1 MPQEDTLQDNLLA
14 SPKLLLKIDKL
25 RERNI
30 GKHVP
35 LPQLVVVGD
44 QSSGKSSL
52 LESLT
57 GIPFPRDVGLC
68 TRYATQITQRRDNS
82 THVNITIIPGPRST
96 DEHKSHVE
104 TYYGSALSGD
114 DLRAKFPA
122 ILQEV
127 NARMGIRLSSS
138 AKGGTVFSEDILKIE
153 ICGPKEDYLTVI
165 DVPGIFRNPTEGV
178 TTKQDIDMVRNM
190 VTEYIRDNR
199 TIILAVLPCNI
210 DIANQEILTLA
221 EEYDQKGERTLGI
234 LTKPDLVLEDSSK
247 NAICSIV
254 ENKRKQLT
262 LGYYVVRGRGAD
274 QDDSG
279 YESREQMFNEDPW
292 RRLDKGRVGV
302 RALKAKL
309 GELLGDMA
317 RREFPKLRK
326 DIGEMLSRAEKE
338 RDGLGPSRGNDTEQR
353 IFLSHIA
360 DKFQELVKA
369 SLEARYYHDPAFE
382 TSLHLKLATLMA
394 FLAEN
399 FSREFEVK
407 AAYRNFENRNSDD
420 DYDGIDENVK
430 NEMNLLQVLE
440 NSSVCPSSSSA
451 ASEAVRML
459 ESATQELDP
468 GEFPELHDIICDEYE
483 VGYPEDGIMDW
494 ITNLYVRS
502 RGMELG
508 HYSDAVQAS
517 AWKEQSKKW
526 PVMSRV
532 FASRAIMIIQ
542 RFIAN
547 ALSIVCTDSA
557 LQGTLWSCIQEE
569 VLQRYRRATCFLE
582 YLLSVEREFNP
593 YTLNKHFSKARQEAL
608 ADRAADHILS
618 TLPGSMQDAGD
629 NASITIGQI
638 RSSTKDK
645 SNIQDVAEQLHDG
658 LSSYYDVARKRFVD
672 NVWAY
677 VVQSHLLFGPNT
689 PLKVFTQ
696 DWVIGLNA
704 EQLEAIAG
712 ESSSVKE
719 QRANL
724 ARKIED
730 LKEAKKIL
738 QF

>member
-1 MPQEDTLQDNLLA
+1 MKQENTPQDNLLA
-14 SPKLLLKIDKL
+14 SPSLLRKIDQL

-30 GKHVP
+30 GQHVP

-57 GIPFPRDVGLC
+57 GIPFPRDVELC
-68 TRYATQITQRRDNS
+68 TRYATQITQRRDHS
-82 THVNITIIPGPRST
+82 THVNITIIPGPNSS

-104 TYYGSALSGD
+104 AYHGSALSGE

-127 NARMGIRLSSS
+127 NARMGIRMSSS

-178 TTKQDIDMVRNM
+178 TTKQDILLVRNM
-190 VTEYIRDNR
+190 VTNYIQDNR

-221 EEYDQKGERTLGI
+221 EEYDKKGERTLGI
-234 LTKPDLVLEDSSK
+234 LTKPDLVPEASGKDT
-247 NAICSIV
+247 ICSIV

-262 LGYYVVRGRGAD
+262 LGYYVVRSRGAD

-292 RRLDKGRVGV
+292 RRLDRGRVGV
-302 RALKAKL
+302 RALKTKL
-309 GELLGDMA
+309 GELLGEMA
-317 RREFPKLRK
+317 KREFPKLRR

-338 RDGLGPSRGNDTEQR
+338 RDGLGPARGTDTEQR

-360 DKFQELVKA
+360 DKFQELTKA
-369 SLEARYYHDPAFE
+369 SLEARYHHDPAFE
-382 TSLHLKLATLMA
+382 ASFHLKLATLMA
-394 FLAEN
+394 FLAED
-399 FSREFEVK
+399 FSREFEAK
-407 AAYRNFENRNSDD
+407 AAFRYFENEDSDTDDYDD
-420 DYDGIDENVK
+420 DYDEVVDEDVLP
-430 NEMNLLQVLE
+430 MNPNQT
-440 NSSVCPSSSSA
+440 SPA
-451 ASEAVRML
+451 ANAKRIL
-459 ESATQELDP
+459 RAATRDLDP
-468 GEFPELHDIICDEYE
+468 EEFPELDGIISDSYE
-483 VGYPEDGIMDW
+483 VRDPEYGIMDW

-508 HYSDAVQAS
+508 HYTNAVQAS
-517 AWKEQSKKW
+517 AWREQSSKW
-526 PVMSRV
+526 PIISRA
-532 FASRAIMIIQ
+532 FTSRAIMIVQ
-542 RFIAN
+542 RFITDT
-547 ALSIVCTDSA
+547 LSIVCPDST
-557 LQGTLWSCIQEE
+557 LRDTLWSCIQEE
-569 VLQRYRRATCFLE
+569 VLERYKKATGFLE

-593 YTLNKHFSKARQEAL
+593 YTLNKHFNRTRQEAH
-608 ADRAADHILS
+608 ADRAASHILA
-618 TLPGSMQDAGD
+618 TLQEAEQAGGD
-629 NASITIGQI
+629 NATVTIGQV
-638 RSSTKDK
+638 RSSTRDK

-672 NVWAY
+672 NVWTQ
-677 VVQSHLLFGPNT
+677 VVQSHLLFGSNT
-689 PLKVFTQ
+689 PLRVFTQ
-696 DWVIGLNA
+696 DWVIGLGA
-704 EQLEAIAG
+704 EQLDAIAG

-724 ARKIED
+724 ARKIKD

-738 QF
+738 SF

>member
-1 MPQEDTLQDNLLA
+1 MAPTDTTQDNLLA
-14 SPKLLLKIDKL
+14 SPALLAKIDKL

-57 GIPFPRDVGLC
+57 GIPFPRDVELC
-68 TRYATQITQRRDNS
+68 TRYATQITQRRDSS
-82 THVNITIIPGPRST
+82 THVNITIIPGPHST
-96 DEHKSHVE
+96 DEHKNHVE
-104 TYYGSALSGD
+104 AYYGSALSGD

-127 NARMGIRLSSS
+127 NARMGIRMSSS
-138 AKGGTVFSEDILKIE
+138 AKGGTVFSEDVLKIE
-153 ICGPKEDYLTVI
+153 ICGPTADYLTVI
-165 DVPGIFRNPTEGV
+165 DVPGIFRTETEGV
-178 TTKQDIDMVRNM
+178 TTKQDIAMVRNM
-190 VTEYIRDNR
+190 VTEYIKDSR

-221 EEYDQKGERTLGI
+221 AEYDKKGDRTLGI
-234 LTKPDLVLEDSSK
+234 LTKPDLVPEASGK
-247 NAICSIV
+247 ETICSIV
-254 ENKRKQLT
+254 ENKKKQLT
-262 LGYYVVRGRGAD
+262 LGYYVVRSRGAD
-274 QDDSG
+274 QDDPE

-292 RRLDKGRVGV
+292 RRLDKRRVGV
-302 RALKAKL
+302 RALKTRL

-326 DIGEMLSRAEKE
+326 DVGEMLSLAEKE
-338 RDGLGPSRGNDTEQR
+338 RDELGPSRGNDTEQR

-369 SLEARYYHDPAFE
+369 SLEARYHLYPAFE
-382 TSLHLKLATLMA
+382 GSVHLRLATLMA

-399 FSREFEVK
+399 FKQEFEVK
-407 AAYRNFENRNSDD
+407 AALRNFEYGDPESDDFD
-420 DYDGIDENVK
+420 DYDGIGDDVKDEG
-430 NEMNLLQVLE
+430 LE
-440 NSSVCPSSSSA
+440 SSGSCLRNSSA
-451 ASEAVRML
+451 AAKTIKL
-459 ESATQELDP
+459 LKSATQDLDP
-468 GEFPELHDIICDEYE
+468 EKFPELGDIICLEYD
-483 VGYPEDGIMDW
+483 VGYPEDGIMEW
-494 ITNLYVRS
+494 IKNLYVGS

-517 AWKEQSKKW
+517 AWREQSSKW
-526 PVMSRV
+526 PIMSRT
-532 FASRAIMIIQ
+532 FASRAIMVVQ
-542 RFIAN
+542 RFITDT
-547 ALSIVCTDSA
+547 LGIVCPDST
-557 LQGTLWSCIQEE
+557 LRETLWSCVQEE
-569 VLQRYRRATCFLE
+569 VLQRYKTATDFLE
-582 YLLSVEREFNP
+582 YLLSVERELNP
-593 YTLNKHFSKARQEAL
+593 YTLNKHFNKARQEAH

-618 TLPGSMQDAGD
+618 TLSELEQDIGD
-629 NASITIGQI
+629 NVAVTVGQI
-638 RSSTKDK
+638 RSSTRDK

-672 NVWAY
+672 NVWIQ

-689 PLKVFTQ
+689 PLRVFTQ
-696 DWVIGLNA
+696 EWVIGLNA
-704 EQLEAIAG
+704 EQLESIAG
-712 ESSSVKE
+712 ESTSAKE
-719 QRANL
+719 HRANL

>member
-1 MPQEDTLQDNLLA
+1 MKQKDSPQDNLLA
-14 SPKLLLKIDKL
+14 SPSLLRKIDQL
-25 RERNI
+25 REKNI
-30 GKHVP
+30 GQHVP

-57 GIPFPRDVGLC
+57 GIPFPRDVELC
-68 TRYATQITQRRDNS
+68 TRYATQITQRRDHS
-82 THVNITIIPGPRST
+82 THVSITIIPGPNSS

-104 TYYGSALSGD
+104 AYHGSALSGE

-127 NARMGIRLSSS
+127 NARMGIRMSSS

-178 TTKQDIDMVRNM
+178 TTKQDILMVRNM
-190 VTEYIRDNR
+190 VTNYIRDSR

-221 EEYDQKGERTLGI
+221 EEYDKKGERTLGI
-234 LTKPDLVLEDSSK
+234 LTKPDLVLETSGKDT
-247 NAICSIV
+247 ICSIV

-262 LGYYVVRGRGAD
+262 LGYYVVRSRGAD

-309 GELLGDMA
+309 GELLGEMA
-317 RREFPKLRK
+317 KREFPKLRK

-338 RDGLGPSRGNDTEQR
+338 RDGLGPARGTDTEQR

-360 DKFQELVKA
+360 DKFQELAKA
-369 SLEARYYHDPAFE
+369 SLEARYHHDPAFE
-382 TSLHLKLATLMA
+382 ASFHLKLATLMA
-394 FLAEN
+394 FLAES
-399 FSREFEVK
+399 FSREFEAK
-407 AAYRNFENRNSDD
+407 AAFRNFENGDSEDD
-420 DYDGIDENVK
+420 DYDDDYDEVTD
-430 NEMNLLQVLE
+430 EDVTHEDSSHNL
-440 NSSVCPSSSSA
+440 PA
-451 ASEAVRML
+451 ANALRL
-459 ESATQELDP
+459 LRAATQDLDP
-468 GEFPELHDIICDEYE
+468 QEFPELDDIISDRYE
-483 VGYPEDGIMDW
+483 VDDPEDGIMDW

-508 HYSDAVQAS
+508 HYTNAVQAS
-517 AWKEQSKKW
+517 AWREQSSKW
-526 PVMSRV
+526 PLMSRA
-532 FASRAIMIIQ
+532 FTSRAIMIVQ
-542 RFIAN
+542 RFITDT
-547 ALSIVCTDSA
+547 LSIVCPDSN
-557 LQGTLWSCIQEE
+557 LRDTLWSCIQEE
-569 VLQRYRRATCFLE
+569 VLERYKKATGFLE
-582 YLLSVEREFNP
+582 YLLSVERELNP
-593 YTLNKHFSKARQEAL
+593 YTLNKHFNRARQEAH
-608 ADRAADHILS
+608 ADRAASHILS
-618 TLPGSMQDAGD
+618 TLGEGEQVGGD
-629 NASITIGQI
+629 NATVTIGQV
-638 RSSTKDK
+638 RSSTRDK

-658 LSSYYDVARKRFVD
+658 LSSYYEVARKRFVD
-672 NVWAY
+672 NVCTQ

-689 PLKVFTQ
+689 PLRVFTQ
-696 DWVIGLNA
+696 DWVIGLGA
-704 EQLEAIAG
+704 EQLDAIAG

-719 QRANL
+719 HRANL
-724 ARKIED
+724 ARKIKD